1 MQSLRAQSNV
11 QRGANTTG
19 HSVLLSFLS
28 SLYFGKIL
36 CRSNDVR
43 TSSDKCSD
51 SSGLQRMH
59 DVVGITRVS
68 ID

>member
-1 MQSLRAQSNV
+1 MFNEVQILLDIQFFSLFSP
-11 QRGANTTG
+11 
-19 HSVLLSFLS
+19 
-28 SLYFGKIL
+28 LYFGKIL

-51 SSGLQRMH
+51 SSGLQRMY